1 VHYEV
6 AVSGWTEFPDD
17 EISRAEALAKKALA
31 LEPATTEAYLL
42 LAYVGM
48 YQRDY
53 DRALAEVDRALAIN
67 PSEADCYRV
76 RGAILQWSG
85 KAAEGVSW
93 LEGGLRLGGSNT
105 GALMNLGISKY
116 ILGQYG
122 EAIDVLD
129 RALASNPGRMNLLM
143 VHPVRA
149 AAYARLGKQ
158 QDAERERAAIARLA
172 PFFDA
177 ERFATQF
184 GTKEARDD
192 MLAGLKAAGLR

>member
-85 KAAEGVSW
+85 KAAEAVSW